1 MSKFN
6 ERFRELKDES
16 ELSAKE
22 LSTLLDIAPSTLSYY
37 LKDREPNYDML
48 IKIADYF
55 HVTTDWLI
63 GRSDAR
69 SSVYEA
75 LDNEVINTIV
85 KNEVSKITANDV
97 DPLTIFKKDYA
108 KIQEK
113 FVELLSFYY
122 TVLHKLEELENLHPE
137 IDYTLMN
144 DSLFENIIEAIEYQ
158 IDIAECAQY
167 ALLSPTPNML
177 FEYYFNSL
185 LRIDLVLHSYKLAIC
200 SILEFATTNFDG
212 NGNQIATV
220 VDFIQQA
227 KKHASNSISDIELSS
242 YFERMG
248 M

>member
-1 MSKFN
+1 MSLFN
-6 ERFRELKDES
+6 ERFRELKDAS
-16 ELSAKE
+16 GLSAKE
-22 LSTLLDIAPSTLSYY
+22 LSSILDIAPSTLSYY

-48 IKIADYF
+48 IKIANHF
-55 HVTTDWLI
+55 NVTTDWLI
-63 GRSDAR
+63 GRSDTR

-75 LDNEVINTIV
+75 LNNEVLNTII
-85 KNEVSKITANDV
+85 KNEMSEISVKDIS
-97 DPLTIFKKDYA
+97 PLTIFKKDYA

-122 TVLHKLEELENLHPE
+122 TVLRKLEELENLHPE
-137 IDYTLMN
+137 IDYTLIN

-158 IDIAECAQY
+158 IDIVNDAQF
-167 ALLSPTPNML
+167 AILSPTSNMF

-185 LRIDLVLHSYKLAIC
+185 LRIDLVLHRYKMTVC
-200 SILEFATTNFDG
+200 NILEFVTTNFDG
-212 NGNQIATV
+212 NGDQIATV